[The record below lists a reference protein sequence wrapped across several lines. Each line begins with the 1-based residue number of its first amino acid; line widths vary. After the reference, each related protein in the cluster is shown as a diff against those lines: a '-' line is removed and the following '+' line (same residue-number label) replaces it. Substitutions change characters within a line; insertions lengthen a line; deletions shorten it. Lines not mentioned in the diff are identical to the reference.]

1 MRVSPNTTIRQ
12 IALHIPGST
21 RVFQQEGIDFCG
33 GAERTLEEA
42 CVDADL
48 SLDYLVRQLESLA
61 DDAER
66 QTPRNWQIEPLFL
79 LTSHIVNQHHEYARR
94 EMPRLAQQALALSRT
109 LGESHPELARIE
121 VLLRAM
127 IREFSVHMLA
137 EEQTIFPYIV
147 QLESADRD
155 TELPPPPPAASE
167 ENPLRNMMAEHDSAV
182 EMLRELR
189 FLTSDFAP
197 PPDANTSLER
207 FYSALDAFEAD
218 MQEHIHL
225 EDNVLFPRAL
235 ELETCNR
242 AAVLGSRES
251 GV

>member
-21 RVFQQEGIDFCG
+21 GIFQQEGIDIRA

-48 SLDYLVRQLESLA
+48 SFDYLSRRLESLA
-61 DDAER
+61 DDPAE
-66 QTPRNWQIEPLFL
+66 QARNWHDEPLAL
-79 LTSHIVNQHHEYARR
+79 LTSHIVNQHHQYARH
-94 EMPRLAQQALALSRT
+94 EMPRLAQQALSLSRT
-109 LGESHPELARIE
+109 LGEKFPELVRIE

-127 IREFSVHMLA
+127 IREFSVHMLS
-137 EEQTIFPYIV
+137 EEQMIFPYIV
-147 QLESADRD
+147 QLEGVESGSVPA
-155 TELPPPPPAASE
+155 PPDGGE
-167 ENPLRNMMAEHDSAV
+167 ESPLRNLMAEHDSAV

-189 FLTSDFAP
+189 YLTADFTP
-197 PPDANTSLER
+197 PQDASPVLER
-207 FYSALDAFEAD
+207 FYCALDAFESD

-235 ELETCNR
+235 ELEAYIR
-242 AAVLGSRES
+242 PAVPGLRGS